1 MLVYFPE
8 IVLITVNAAPSNRN
22 TPLAG
27 EVEANSKIY
36 AKTQEQVTWISVTQS
51 KILEHQ

>member
-1 MLVYFPE
+1 MLFSRAILYMLVYFPE

-27 EVEANSKIY
+27 EVA
-36 AKTQEQVTWISVTQS
+36 
-51 KILEHQ
+51 